1 MDNKNEKYS
10 QENGNMHIIPDNNQN
25 KKPNLNIG
33 TLNVFTKEHKVLGR
47 SRKMRWISDSV
58 LIFIIALSLF
68 LGVSYLIRSYNIGK
82 NIFLEA
88 RALSEKVSSGNL
100 ETFELDY
107 KNNNQES
114 IYGATIALE
123 FPGNFILDKVL
134 PADIFDPNT
143 NTIDLGDL
151 ASGANGKI
159 KISGYV
165 LGEVDAQQFIKF
177 SLNYYKDGFS
187 RKCQNILAYLIEDS
201 VLDFNLSLPTNLYQG
216 VLFSDQLVLHNQGQ
230 RDLENIKIVLDK
242 NIEIQNT
249 DNFQGLSFDK
259 NNIYLD
265 KLKINEKIFLNLDLI
280 VKNIQGQFQIS
291 IISEAN
297 GFKQKDLEKEIFVEV
312 PKFKVSIIS
321 DQKQMRA
328 GEYLDFKIDYQ
339 NNEDDFIQNI
349 SLNLKPIA
357 GFIIKDLKLKDQ
369 SRFTQDTYNIYFN
382 DGLASKESGSLNIRV
397 LLQRNKVELNQE
409 AGLLASINY
418 TYQNKLISYPASSSR
433 VKICSSLNVESTAYY
448 YSPQGDQLG
457 AGPIPPMVDVPTN
470 YWIFWSADNFGNN
483 LSSLTMSADLPQ
495 GLVWT
500 NNKSILD
507 GNLQY
512 GEISRRVIWTI
523 DNISAQG
530 GEYQAKFE
538 LGLIPEEKDIGQILD
553 LLKNIKFSAQD
564 DFCGVQISGTK
575 EKIDTNLKD
584 DNLSS
589 GKGRVESFK

>member
-177 SLNYYKDGFS
+177 SLNYYKDGFP

-242 NIEIQNT
+242 NIEIQNI

-280 VKNIQGQFQIS
+280 VKNVQGQARIS

-312 PKFKVSIIS
+312 PKFKVSILS

-349 SLNLKPIA
+349 SLNLKPIV